1 MRFVDEVV
9 IDVQAG
15 DGGNGCVAFRRE
27 AHVPLGGPSGGDG
40 GKGGDVVVVAD
51 PGLSTLLDLRYQR
64 LYRAERGLHGQ
75 GHDRHGRGGQS
86 RTIGVPCGTLIYHSE
101 TGEQL
106 ADITEPGQQVVL
118 ARGGRGGRGNMRF
131 VSSTNRAPREWEPGG
146 KGEQHRLRFELKL
159 LAEVGLVG
167 LPNAGKSTAVSVVS
181 AARPKIADYPFT
193 TLVPS
198 LGMVRLSEGQSFVIA
213 DIPGLIAGAAQGA
226 GLGHRFLRHVER
238 TRVLVF
244 LLDDRHALL
253 EQPGDPLQDLA
264 VLRGEL
270 GEYQA
275 DLLDRPS
282 LVVVNKSDLLS
293 EQRRAELQQAFD
305 AAGLPVR
312 FISAATRAGVDEL
325 LWAIWQ
331 RLDDNAP
338 DDDNPGS

>member
-9 IDVQAG
+9 IDARAG

-27 AHVPLGGPSGGDG
+27 ANVPLGGPSGGDG
-40 GKGGDVVVVAD
+40 GNGGDVVVVVD

-64 LYRAERGLHGQ
+64 LYRAERGRHGQ
-75 GHDRHGRGGQS
+75 GRDRHGRGGAS
-86 RTIGVPCGTLIYHSE
+86 KLIGVPCGTLIYHDE

-106 ADITEPGQQVVL
+106 ADLTEPGQRVVV

-131 VSSTNRAPREWEPGG
+131 VSPTHRAPREADPGG
-146 KGEQHRLRFELKL
+146 RGQQHRLRLELKL

-167 LPNAGKSTAVSVVS
+167 LPNAGKSTLVSVVS
-181 AARPKIADYPFT
+181 AARPKVADYPFT
-193 TLVPS
+193 TLVPN

-244 LLDDRHALL
+244 LLDDRHPLL
-253 EQPGDPLQDLA
+253 EEPGDPLEDLA
-264 VLRGEL
+264 VLRREL
-270 GEYQA
+270 GEYQPT
-275 DLLDRPS
+275 LLTRQS
-282 LVVVNKSDLLS
+282 LVVLNKADLLS
-293 EQRRAELQQAFD
+293 EQRRAELQDAF
-305 AAGLPVR
+305 AEAGLSVR
-312 FISAATRAGVDEL
+312 FISAATRAGVSEL

-331 RLDDNAP
+331 GLDSVGGAQGDEI
-338 DDDNPGS
+338 